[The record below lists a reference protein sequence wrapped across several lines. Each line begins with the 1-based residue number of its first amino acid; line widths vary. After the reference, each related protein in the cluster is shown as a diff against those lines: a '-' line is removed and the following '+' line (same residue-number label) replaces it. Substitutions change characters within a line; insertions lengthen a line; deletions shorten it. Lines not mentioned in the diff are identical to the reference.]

1 MNLISILL
9 GLAMEYF
16 LGPLDRFRNSKWFD
30 TYTDWLEL
38 KGQRYP
44 LWDGPAGVIITI
56 ALPVVSLLVVS
67 TLLGKISIVL
77 PFILAVLVFV
87 YSLGPNLDTLLNN
100 YVQALERNIPEDIAV
115 IESDLKLTSEPINY
129 QGTPIIT
136 AILIRAHDYIFGV
149 VFWFTI
155 LGMSGALLFSL
166 TVILKTKF
174 EGIRSGYAIS
184 IDELYNIL
192 VWPSM
197 RLLAIGFA
205 LSGSLVDT
213 LEAWRKVEGDTFN
226 CSHQVMMMSGLGA
239 LQYEDYQQEDEEDAK
254 SRYIQWIRETQ
265 ALINRTLI
273 IWLATLGILTLG
285 NILY

>member
-16 LGPLDRFRNSKWFD
+16 LGPLDRFRNSGWFD

-38 KGQRYP
+38 KCQRYP
-44 LWDGPAGVIITI
+44 LWDGPAGVIVTI
-56 ALPVVSLLVVS
+56 ALPVAGLLVVAF
-67 TLLGKISIVL
+67 LLGEISIVL
-77 PFILAVLVFV
+77 PFMLSILVFV

-100 YVQALERNIPEDIAV
+100 YVQALEGNIPEDIAV
-115 IESDLKLTSEPINY
+115 IESRLKLTSDPLNY
-129 QGTPIIT
+129 QATPIISAT
-136 AILIRAHDYIFGV
+136 LTRAHDYIFGV
-149 VFWFTI
+149 VFWFVV

-166 TVILKTKF
+166 SVILKTKF

-213 LEAWRKVEGDTFN
+213 LEAWRKVGGDTFN
-226 CSHQVMMMSGLGA
+226 CSQQVMVVSGLGA
-239 LQYEDYQQEDEEDAK
+239 LQYEDYQQDDEEDAK

-273 IWLATLGILTLG
+273 IWLAALGILTLG
-285 NILY
+285 NILS